1 MHNNKYSDNNI
12 SYHMGIK
19 DIFFGEK
26 NVQMLTQ
33 ILAKEIDIAET
44 KEAKAACRNILT
56 TQMKLV
62 FEKNRDKILQ
72 AEPKKILPK
81 LNDKSISEFIKV
93 YISHMNGKKAGNV
106 QNNPNNRMVMQ
117 KNPIMPTKTQNKKG
131 EGEPKGMYSGAG
143 DSMYAP
149 LDNGDNVDESGF
161 FSATGE
167 KKRGN
172 MYFGNINDQLNSSGT
187 KNSIREEIDKKRM
200 EYSAEIDD
208 GFGGMEM
215 VPGSVYGNNPIAGN
229 KGRPPD
235 INFCIDGGDTRG
247 VANGHV
253 ENNGNLM
260 GNMMDPRMLGLNTG
274 NMGQSQITNPFAQMS
289 QQSLGQQGFSQ
300 QGFGQQGFGQQ
311 GFGNQSL
318 GNQSFGNQGFS
329 QQGFGNQGFGQD
341 NALTEGMSNINKNSG
356 RSNFDIDIK
365 MAQMEVDRNN
375 MSMMNSYSGH
385 NYINNQMLS
394 SQNFRKSPTS
404 EIEELI
410 KDKKIELA
418 HKTGLDP
425 ASLMSLSPEEIEA
438 LLTSDTY
445 NDSDTDKSYTTDDS
459 DNSEKYKRKGKKN
472 KKKSTKQN
480 RRQEEIEKKE
490 TLLKMLTEKKR
501 NNAKNQKKLDN
512 EVRTV
517 LQSSKNKR
525 NTKKYDTSS
534 SEDTNETDNDSSEDT
549 QKSENISRKKNKYS
563 DSNSDDDKSDI
574 SEDSRTKHKKKYDIS
589 LKDNNKRKKITTHDT
604 QKQTEKP
611 TQEKQSETKPARRDI
626 FESADSDVKIV
637 KKTDTTIKNSI
648 TSSYNNDMLLK
659 NTVVIKSDAWAEP
672 EFYNNYQIKLDNPV
686 NNLHK
691 VSISNTYDFPLLR
704 PVIDDEHNTFCILYN
719 KETIPIELDNG
730 DEYKLNDIIDGIND
744 ALAGADI
751 LIEIKV
757 DKKNHIIIEHK
768 HNEKFDLN
776 LKKNSFGPYLGF
788 QEISY
793 SGKSKYTSE
802 CSHMFIEQSYYM
814 FIKEISSNSPICEI
828 SPDGKIIQLIENIH
842 DNDDLRLKQNSN
854 NSIKTLTIQYRYGKS
869 IDSKLIDFY
878 EEPHEITLDLF
889 YINSNN
895 TTIQDKQTKSSVIT
909 RRSRN

>member
-1 MHNNKYSDNNI
+1 
-12 SYHMGIK
+12 MGIK

-106 QNNPNNRMVMQ
+106 QNNPNNRMAIQ
-117 KNPIMPTKTQNKKG
+117 KNPMSQDMPNKTQNKKG
-131 EGEPKGMYSGAG
+131 NGEPKGMYSGAG

-172 MYFGNINDQLNSSGT
+172 MYFGNINDQLNNSGT

-215 VPGSVYGNNPIAGN
+215 VPGSVYGNNPIASN
-229 KGRPPD
+229 RGRPPD

-260 GNMMDPRMLGLNTG
+260 GNMMDPRMLGLNTS

-289 QQSLGQQGFSQ
+289 QQGFGQ

-311 GFGNQSL
+311 GFGQQ
-318 GNQSFGNQGFS
+318 GFGQQGFGQQGFGQQGFGQQGFGQQGFANQGFGN
-329 QQGFGNQGFGQD
+329 QGFGNQGFGQD
-341 NALTEGMSNINKNSG
+341 NTLTEGMSNINKNTG
-356 RSNFDIDIK
+356 RNNFDIDVK
-365 MAQMEVDRNN
+365 MAQMEAERNN
-375 MSMMNSYSGH
+375 ISMMNSYSGH
-385 NYINNQMLS
+385 NYINNQMPSGQHL
-394 SQNFRKSPTS
+394 RKSPTS

-438 LLTSDTY
+438 LLASDTY
-445 NDSDTDKSYTTDDS
+445 DNSDTDNTDNS
-459 DNSEKYKRKGKKN
+459 NNSEKYKRN
-472 KKKSTKQN
+472 KKKTTKQN
-480 RRQEEIEKKE
+480 KKQKEIAKKE
-490 TLLKMLTEKKR
+490 TLLKMLTEKKKS
-501 NNAKNQKKLDN
+501 NARNQKKFGN
-512 EVRTV
+512 EVKTV
-517 LQSSKNKR
+517 LQSTKNKKHV
-525 NTKKYDTSS
+525 KKYDTSS
-534 SEDTNETDNDSSEDT
+534 SEDTDDTEHYDKKHTKKYDTSSSEA
-549 QKSENISRKKNKYS
+549 SENPEHNKKHISRKKN
-563 DSNSDDDKSDI
+563 NHSDDNSYDDMTET
-574 SEDSRTKHKKKYDIS
+574 SEDTS
-589 LKDNNKRKKITTHDT
+589 NNKRKKITTHDT
-604 QKQTEKP
+604 KP
-611 TQEKQSETKPARRDI
+611 TQEKQSDAKPARRDI
-626 FESADSDVKIV
+626 FESIDNEVKII
-637 KKTDTTIKNSI
+637 KKTDTAIKNSI

-659 NTVVIKSDAWAEP
+659 NTIVIKSEAWAEP
-672 EFYNNYQIKLDNPV
+672 EFYNNYQIKLDKPV

-691 VSISNTYDFPLLR
+691 ISINDTYDFPLLR

-744 ALAGADI
+744 ALADADI
-751 LIEIKV
+751 LIAMKV

-768 HNEKFDLN
+768 QNEKFDLN

-788 QEISY
+788 QETSY
-793 SGKSKYTSE
+793 TGKSKYTSE

-814 FIKEISSNSPICEI
+814 FVKEISSDSPICEI

-842 DNDDLRLKQNSN
+842 DTSNLKLKQNDN

-869 IDSKLIDFY
+869 IESELIDFY

-895 TTIQDKQTKSSVIT
+895 TTTQDKQTKSSIIT